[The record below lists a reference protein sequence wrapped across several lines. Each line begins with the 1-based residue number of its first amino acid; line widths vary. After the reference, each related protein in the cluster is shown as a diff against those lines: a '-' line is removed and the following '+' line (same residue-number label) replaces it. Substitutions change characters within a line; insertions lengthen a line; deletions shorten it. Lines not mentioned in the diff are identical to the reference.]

1 MNTFFYLN
9 PVSKPIFCGSF
20 KSYNL
25 KLNRNVN
32 GTNKRPDFVCHI
44 DQLPILNSEV
54 KPMGFTKLQRSKDYI
69 KVNYKA
75 KKTINGDTIES
86 FGMDLEYDGIYR
98 TWPFMKTQ
106 IVIDKPSVPLLGS
119 TLTHLI
125 ALEEQV
131 KLLAENYKM
140 RSKYFTPSRKS
151 TYIRK
156 LPIFPQ
162 LKLSIK

>member
-9 PVSKPIFCGSF
+9 PVLKPIFCGSF

-32 GTNKRPDFVCHI
+32 GTNKRPDFVCRI

-54 KPMGFTKLQRSKDYI
+54 KPMG
-69 KVNYKA
+69 
-75 KKTINGDTIES
+75 DTIES
-86 FGMDLEYDGIYR
+86 FVMDLEYDGIYR

-106 IVIDKPSVPLLGS
+106 IIIDKPSVPLLGS

-156 LPIFPQ
+156 LPISPQ
-162 LKLSIK
+162 LKLLIK